1 MSEPVIFKRKK
12 SKPKQRA
19 RQTSP
24 AAGDEETDKGAES
37 PSTLVAKLKKRAK
50 PKSRLSFGA
59 VDEEGDGE
67 VFQVKKSS
75 LSQKLILG
83 RNAAPSSTTLPQT
96 SSPSRGPVYDS
107 AYLSELKASTPST
120 RPRLAVDD
128 GDVSMD
134 VDETSISNGQTV
146 DIFESETTIP
156 AEATIKN
163 AKEKRERLRG
173 TGAEDDFISLSVTRR
188 AEDQGPHPESRLVR
202 EEDELGEGDDEFAE
216 YTSAQERIALGKKSR
231 KVEASKRRDA
241 MKEMIADAE
250 EEDDETME
258 WEQEQLRRGGHQA
271 QEASNTSVKRVY
283 VAATIPTVTP
293 IPSLGPA
300 LARLAA
306 SLSQLTVSHASNTSS
321 LSAIAKER
329 SEVDEREVELRDMV
343 DKAEV
348 KRSWFDGFHEWVEGV
363 AGFLDEK
370 YPQLEK
376 LEEAQ
381 ITLLKQR
388 LDVVVDRRRADDED
402 DLATFYGRQP
412 NSNVDDTTTKDEFG
426 RSIPPS
432 ALRRERRAARLA
444 RRARRQSTTEE
455 EGYST
460 DSSLAP
466 AEQESYELTSAELIE
481 RKADVLADVR
491 AAEFKDP
498 AKSKWWRE
506 WREQYADSYVGA
518 WGGLGLVGAWEF
530 WVRLEIVG
538 WDVMEDPKS
547 LDGFKWY
554 KGLYEYSR
562 PGDPDGELGPDG
574 DLVSSMISTAVIPR
588 VCKLIEGGA
597 LDVYSAKHIR
607 RLVNLAEEMEVSVER
622 RSAKFQA
629 LLKSVYTVFD
639 RATLQTE
646 ELIARSREAAPRQ
659 PVFDPEAIP
668 ARSRFLAR
676 RVKLVQNL
684 MRWRKFTGE
693 VYGAGEMANRLVDG
707 CIRSVAEEGWDVGG
721 EVAVQKD
728 SLDVTLLTNLP
739 TYPAETSKIKN
750 ETYMTRT
757 SNQHLGVYFLRDV
770 P

>member
-1 MSEPVIFKRKK
+1 MSEPVIFRRTK

-24 AAGDEETDKGAES
+24 TAGDEEAEKGTES
-37 PSTLVAKLKKRAK
+37 PSTLVAKLKRRVK

-59 VDEEGDGE
+59 ADEEGDGE

-83 RNAAPSSTTLPQT
+83 RNAAPSSTLAQTTLA
-96 SSPSRGPVYDS
+96 SRGPVYDS

-134 VDETSISNGQTV
+134 VGETSISNVQTV

-173 TGAEDDFISLSVTRR
+173 TGAGDDFISLSVTRR
-188 AEDQGPHPESRLVR
+188 VEDQGPHPESRLVR

-258 WEQEQLRRGGHQA
+258 WEQEQLRRGGNQA
-271 QEASNTSVKRVY
+271 QEASNTPVKRVY

-300 LARLAA
+300 LSRLAA

-321 LSAIAKER
+321 LNAIAKER
-329 SEVDEREVELRDMV
+329 SEVDEREIELRDMV
-343 DKAEV
+343 DKAEL
-348 KRSWFDGFHEWVEGV
+348 KRSWFDSFHEWVEGV
-363 AGFLDEK
+363 AEFLDEK

-381 ITLLKQR
+381 LTLLKQR

-402 DLATFYGRQP
+402 DLATFHGRQA
-412 NSNVDDTTTKDEFG
+412 NSNVDDATPKDEFG
-426 RSIPPS
+426 RLIPPS
-432 ALRRERRAARLA
+432 VLRRERRAARLA
-444 RRARRQSTTEE
+444 RRARRQSKTEE

-466 AEQESYELTSAELIE
+466 AEQESYEHTSGELIE

-506 WREQYADSYVGA
+506 WREKYADSYVGA

-538 WDVMEDPKS
+538 WDVMEDPRS

-562 PGDPDGELGPDG
+562 PGDPTNPDSELGPDG

-588 VCKLIEGGA
+588 MCKLIEGGA
-597 LDVYSAKHIR
+597 LDVYSGKHIR
-607 RLVNLAEEMEVSVER
+607 RIVDLAEEMEVSVER
-622 RSAKFQA
+622 GSAKFQA

-646 ELIARSREAAPRQ
+646 ELIARSKDAAPRQ
-659 PVFDPEAIP
+659 PIFDPEAIP

-676 RVKLVQNL
+676 RIKLVQNL

-693 VYGAGEMANRLVDG
+693 MLGAGEMASRLVDG

-721 EVAVQKD
+721 EAAMQKVLRRD
-728 SLDVTLLTNLP
+728 FARIP
-739 TYPAETSKIKN
+739 TELSSGDLEN
-750 ETYMTRT
+750 
-757 SNQHLGVYFLRDV
+757 RD
-770 P
+770 

>member
-1 MSEPVIFKRKK
+1 MTEPVIFKRTK

-24 AAGDEETDKGAES
+24 ASVDEEAEKGTES
-37 PSTLVAKLKKRAK
+37 PSTLVAKLKKRVK

-59 VDEEGDGE
+59 ADEGKEGDGE

-83 RNAAPSSTTLPQT
+83 RNSAPSSTLAQT
-96 SSPSRGPVYDS
+96 SSLSRGPVYDS

-120 RPRLAVDD
+120 RPRLADDD
-128 GDVSMD
+128 GDASMD
-134 VDETSISNGQTV
+134 VDETSISNVQTV

-173 TGAEDDFISLSVTRR
+173 AGVGDDFISLSVTRSV
-188 AEDQGPHPESRLVR
+188 EDQGPHPESRLVR

-258 WEQEQLRRGGHQA
+258 WEQEQLRRGGNQA
-271 QEASNTSVKRVY
+271 QEASSPPVKRVY
-283 VAATIPTVTP
+283 VATTSKWTSRRMFPTVTP

-300 LARLAA
+300 LSRLAA

-321 LSAIAKER
+321 LNAIAKER
-329 SEVDEREVELRDMV
+329 SEVDEREIELRDMV
-343 DKAEV
+343 DKAEL

-381 ITLLKQR
+381 LALLKQR
-388 LDVVVDRRRADDED
+388 LDVVVNRRRMDDED
-402 DLATFYGRQP
+402 DLTTFRGRQP
-412 NSNVDDTTTKDEFG
+412 NSNVAETITKDEFG
-426 RSIPPS
+426 RSVPPS
-432 ALRRERRAARLA
+432 VLRRERRAARLA

-466 AEQESYELTSAELIE
+466 AEQESYELTSTELIE

-506 WREQYADSYVGA
+506 WREKYTDSYVGA

-538 WDVMEDPKS
+538 WDMIEDPKS
-547 LDGFKWY
+547 LDSCKWY

-562 PGDPDGELGPDG
+562 PGDPTNPDGELGPDG

-597 LDVYSAKHIR
+597 LDVYSGKHIHR
-607 RLVNLAEEMEVSVER
+607 IVDLAEEMEVSVER
-622 RSAKFQA
+622 GSAKFQA

-646 ELIARSREAAPRQ
+646 ELIARSKDSVPRQ

-676 RVKLVQNL
+676 RIKLVQNL
-684 MRWRKFTGE
+684 MQWRKFTGE
-693 VYGAGEMANRLVDG
+693 MYGAGEMANRLVDG

-721 EVAVQKD
+721 EVAMQKAV
-728 SLDVTLLTNLP
+728 SFLPSTLVSSSTKRMLNMP
-739 TYPAETSKIKN
+739 
-750 ETYMTRT
+750 
-757 SNQHLGVYFLRDV
+757 
-770 P
+770 